1 MGLRHRSIRLR
12 VGILI
17 AVPVLCLLTLYG
29 FVAAFTLGSTLTQLH
44 AKTVK
49 DDLGVPVSDFQRELA
64 TERMLAMLSL
74 ANPTSTAYAGAFE
87 KQQVSTDNSFGALER
102 AVRAPAVTSYAS
114 PADESAIHT
123 LLKQFKSQNFAD
135 LRGDVV
141 ADAISLRTALTG
153 YDSIIN
159 TGFTVI
165 NQAIYQQTN
174 IGLVTQALN
183 VIDLDRASEAGQE
196 ELDLL
201 TADISQGSFPEPD
214 RLTFAGLSA
223 NRQQLISA
231 TVPQLTAP
239 YHRYLASYVM
249 TPLATSMSS
258 AESAV
263 VNTPWRHGIPPAPVL
278 AARSTITRYSV
289 ALGTALTLAA
299 DQLEKQA
306 NSNGNTALLELILA
320 AGLGLLG
327 TIVSVALSLIIGR
340 SLVRQLRGLR
350 ESAMTLAQ
358 DELPAIMSRLRAGE
372 PVDVSEYTPKP
383 VRTSDEVELVQQA
396 FSVVQQTAVQSAV
409 DEARLRRGISDVF
422 RNLAGRSQS
431 LLHRQLTL
439 LDGMERRATEP
450 DELEDLFRLDH
461 LTTRM
466 RRHAEGLIILS
477 GETPSRGWR
486 QPVPLVDVL
495 RAAVAEVEDYTR
507 IRVLSRTSAAV
518 AGHAVADVIH
528 LVAELAEN
536 ATVFSPPNTP
546 VRIQGDVVGR
556 GFAIEIEDR
565 GLGISQAR
573 LDEINANLANPP
585 QFDLSGSDR
594 LGLFIAGQLA
604 QRHNIKVSLRASVYG
619 GTTAVVLLPTSL
631 VVDADTY
638 ERDPAL
644 TAGADNETRAEVV
657 SGSYTLT
664 SATRQSAFT
673 QSALT
678 QSALTQPV
686 VTQPALTQAALTP
699 PTLTPPTLTPPTLSP
714 PTLTPPTVT
723 RPAARSNGLA
733 LPSGDPQPQHPRRG
747 FTLTGRTVP
756 RSAAVPPDTTSP
768 SAAPA
773 PPETPVPRTTETV
786 HATPDL
792 RSASPGPFSASPAPR
807 PAGPQ
812 PRHAEPE
819 PVSAGSSPGADADA
833 QVRTPTAGVTDT
845 GLPVRIRQANLAPQL
860 RNSPPGPVAADSPSW
875 AASGGTGWDRLSAG
889 SASWSGRR
897 DGEVSDPVAPA
908 WPSAAGTSPDPAFG
922 APAARGTSASGG
934 PAPGAGGPASPG
946 GPVLASPEA
955 ARNTVS
961 ALQRGWQLGRSEA
974 SDPSESVFTP
984 RRPASPLPKRIKDS
998 PAPPLDAQPDAES
1011 APDAELGHE

>member
-49 DDLGVPVSDFQRELA
+49 DELGVPVSNFQKQLG
-64 TERMLAMLSL
+64 TERMLALLSL
-74 ANPTSTAYAGAFE
+74 ANPTSTTDAGAFE
-87 KQQVSTDNSFGALER
+87 KQEVNTDNSFGALVR
-102 AVRAPAVTSYAS
+102 AVREPSVTSYAS
-114 PADESAIHT
+114 PADEAAIHT

-141 ADAISLRTALTG
+141 ADAISLGTALAG
-153 YDSIIN
+153 YDSVIN

-174 IGLVTQALN
+174 VGLVTQALN
-183 VIDLDRASEAGQE
+183 VIDLDRASQAGQE

-201 TADISQGSFPEPD
+201 VADMSRGSFPESD
-214 RLTFAGLSA
+214 RLIFAGLSA

-231 TVPQLTAP
+231 SVPQLTAP
-239 YHRYLASYVM
+239 YHGYLATYVM
-249 TPLATSMSS
+249 TPMANAMNR

-263 VNTPWRHGIPPAPVL
+263 ASTPWRHGVPPAPVL
-278 AARSTITRYSV
+278 AARGTIIGYST
-289 ALGTALTLAA
+289 ALGKALTLAA
-299 DQLEKQA
+299 DRLEQQA
-306 NSNGNTALLELILA
+306 NTNANKALLELILA

-327 TIVSVALSLIIGR
+327 AIVSIALSLLIGR
-340 SLVRQLRGLR
+340 SLIRQLRGLR
-350 ESAMTLAQ
+350 GSAISLA
-358 DELPAIMSRLRAGE
+358 EEKLPAIMTRLRAGE
-372 PVDVSEYTPKP
+372 PVDVREYTAKP
-383 VRTSDEVELVQQA
+383 VSTSDEIELVQQA
-396 FSVVQQTAVQSAV
+396 FSVVQEAAVQSAV

-507 IRVLSRTSAAV
+507 IRVLSRTNAAV

-565 GLGISQAR
+565 GLGISATR
-573 LDEINANLANPP
+573 LDEINENLANPP

-604 QRHNIKVSLRASVYG
+604 QRHNIKVSLRPSVYG

-631 VVDADTY
+631 VVDADTF

-644 TAGADNETRAEVV
+644 TAGADNGTRAEVV
-657 SGSYTLT
+657 AGSFTFT
-664 SATRQSAFT
+664 SAARQSALT
-673 QSALT
+673 QQALTQQALTQQALSQQALSQPALT
-678 QSALTQPV
+678 QSALTQS
-686 VTQPALTQAALTP
+686 
-699 PTLTPPTLTPPTLSP
+699 SP
-714 PTLTPPTVT
+714 T

-733 LPSGDPQPQHPRRG
+733 LPGGDPQPPRPRRG

-756 RSAAVPPDTTSP
+756 RETAVPPATESP
-768 SAAPA
+768 TGADA
-773 PPETPVPRTTETV
+773 
-786 HATPDL
+786 
-792 RSASPGPFSASPAPR
+792 RSASPDPFSAGPAAR
-807 PAGPQ
+807 PAGSGPVVAGSPPWPPSPP

-819 PVSAGSSPGADADA
+819 PVANSSSAGAGTDSE
-833 QVRTPTAGVTDT
+833 VRTPTGGVTET
-845 GLPVRIRQANLAPQL
+845 GLPVRIRQASLAPQL
-860 RNSPPGPVAADSPSW
+860 RNSPPPGPVAADP
-875 AASGGTGWDRLSAG
+875 
-889 SASWSGRR
+889 
-897 DGEVSDPVAPA
+897 PA
-908 WPSAAGTSPDPAFG
+908 W
-922 APAARGTSASGG
+922 SASGG
-934 PAPGAGGPASPG
+934 AGWSGLGTGGSGAAGSGAGRPGVSRPGAGDYGTGGVSYPSAPDWPSPAGSGPEPAGDAPATQTPSTTDPASAG
-946 GPVLASPEA
+946 GPVPASPEA
-955 ARNTVS
+955 ARNTMS

-998 PAPPLDAQPDAES
+998 PAPPPDTES
-1011 APDAELGHE
+1011 APDAEPGHE